1 MLTRRTFTNAAGG
14 LLAAGA
20 LGYAFVPR
28 RARWQHQVPAGR
40 VALRYWEKWTG
51 PEGDAV
57 QRVVDRFNA
66 SQDRSFVVRLP
77 VPETYSKAMV
87 AIGGGDPPDLVG
99 LFSWNVPYF
108 AESGA
113 LMPLDDLDL
122 GAYAPAVAELLTH
135 DGRTWAGVNTC
146 YTLAL
151 YANRA
156 HLAEAGADTIADG
169 GELPRT
175 LDELDAIAERLI
187 RRDARG
193 RLERAGFL
201 QAVPSWWPYLWPLTH
216 GARLFDEDERRV
228 TCDSDGSVAAYE
240 WVSRT
245 AERHGRADSLG
256 FARGFERSNL
266 SPADPFLTGKVSMTV
281 QGPWMANFARRYA
294 PDLDYAVAPM
304 PVAASVYDPERPQG
318 LLEAD
323 VIGIPRDCPHPDEAL
338 EFLAFTQRPEVQA
351 ELCAEHC
358 KPSPMR
364 VKPDGFFED
373 HPNPFAAVHDAIVH
387 SPNAAVLPRHRAWK
401 GYSDLIV
408 PAFERIWTGADAR
421 ATLGDVARRAQA
433 LVDRADAA
441 RARREER
448 A

>member
-1 MLTRRTFTNAAGG
+1 MLTRRGFTHATTG
-14 LLAAGA
+14 LLAAAA

-28 RARWQHQVPAGR
+28 RARWQQEVPAGR

-51 PEGDAV
+51 HEGEAI

-66 SQDRSFVVRLP
+66 SQDRIWVVRLP

-113 LMPLDDLDL
+113 LMPLEDLELDR
-122 GAYAPAVAELLTH
+122 YAPAVADLLTH
-135 DGRTWAGVNTC
+135 KGRAWAGVNTC

-156 HLAEAGADTIADG
+156 HLARVGADPDRP
-169 GELPRT
+169 PRT
-175 LDELDAIAERLI
+175 LEELDEVADRLVERG
-187 RRDARG
+187 ANG
-193 RLERAGFL
+193 RIERAGFL
-201 QAVPSWWPYLWPLTH
+201 QCVPSWWPYLWPLAT
-216 GARLFDEDERRV
+216 GARLFDEETRRV
-228 TCDSDGSVAAYE
+228 TCDDAGCIAAYE
-240 WVSRT
+240 WVART
-245 AERHGRADSLG
+245 AERHGRDDSLG

-266 SPADPFLTGKVSMTV
+266 SAADPFLSGKVSMIV
-281 QGPWMANFARRYA
+281 QGPWMANVARRYA
-294 PDLDYAVAPM
+294 PDLDYVAAPM
-304 PVAASVYDPERPQG
+304 PVAADVFDPDRPQG

-323 VIGIPRDCPHPDEAL
+323 VIGVPRDCPHPEEAL
-338 EFLAFTQRPEVQA
+338 EFLAFTQRPDVQA

-364 VKPDGFFED
+364 AKPEGFFEQ
-373 HPNPFAAVHDAIVH
+373 HPNPYAAVHDAIVQ

-401 GYSDLIV
+401 SYSDLIV

-421 ATLGDVARRAQA
+421 TELEGVAARAQG
-433 LVDRADAA
+433 LFDRADDA